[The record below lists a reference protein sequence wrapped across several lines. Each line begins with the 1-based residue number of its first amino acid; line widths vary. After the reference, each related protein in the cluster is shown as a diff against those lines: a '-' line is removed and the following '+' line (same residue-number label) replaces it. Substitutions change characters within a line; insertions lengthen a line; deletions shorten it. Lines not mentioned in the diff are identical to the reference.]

1 METSTDRRSQARGDP
16 ASDKIQDHPSE
27 YLVDQGIFLS
37 VIVPTKNECENI
49 APLLSRVRDSTADY
63 PTEVII
69 VDDSTDQTAE
79 VAKYSMTELGID
91 GHLIARPP
99 HARSDGL
106 SGAVVV
112 GIKQARGAWI
122 CVMDADLQHPP
133 EVIPELIS
141 RASELGADLVLGS
154 RFAPGA
160 TLEGLG
166 PFRHALSRT
175 LTAAVRLVFPRRLAK
190 VSDPLTGLF
199 LFRRSAVDPH
209 ALRPNGFKI
218 LLEIL
223 VKCPRLRVVEVPFVF
238 APRHAGR
245 SKGTLMEGMRFLRHV
260 ARLALWSRGTFVRFL
275 AVGASGLAV
284 NSAALA
290 ALHELAGV
298 HYLLAA
304 LAATQLSTLWNF
316 GLTEAWVF
324 RPRAGEGRMSI
335 RFAAYWAM
343 NNLAFGLRGPLL
355 TVLVSAL
362 GIHYLVSNLISIFI
376 LTITRYFVS
385 DRWIWKPV
393 RKAFDQQDFAFAYDI
408 HGLVCVLSS
417 FKLPELE
424 HFRRTG
430 VAAEPDVRLR
440 IDRRREPRPADDS
453 VHYVEWL
460 GRYGF
465 EVTVVYRQPIEI
477 SVSPLLMR
485 SPHVLYTNVVEPIL
499 RWVFVR
505 KGFALVHGACLSFE
519 GKASLVTAGTDT
531 GKTTTI
537 LQVLAR
543 NPWAFL
549 SDDMTIL
556 TRDGRVLSYPKPLTI
571 SRHTLRA
578 VDTARLSRRER
589 LALQIQSRLHSRSGR
604 LIGLLLG
611 RTIMPAASLN
621 AWVQLLIP
629 PPKYGIQRLV
639 PWVSIASS
647 AALENVVLIERG
659 PEQQERMEGQHVV
672 DMLIKNAE
680 DAYGFPPYPRLAGF
694 LCRWKGEDLHGEER
708 EIIGEALNG
717 RAATRLRDPQF
728 GWSHRLPALL
738 SAH

>member
-1 METSTDRRSQARGDP
+1 METSTDRRSRARGDLTSNVIRDYS
-16 ASDKIQDHPSE
+16 SD
-27 YLVDQGIFLS
+27 LVDQEIVLS
-37 VIVPTKNECENI
+37 VIVPTKNEFENVV
-49 APLLSRVRDSTADY
+49 PLLSRVRDSTADY

-69 VDDSTDQTAE
+69 VDDSTDRTAE
-79 VAKYSMTELGID
+79 VCTSSMAELGMD

-106 SGAVVV
+106 SGAVVM

-154 RFAPGA
+154 RFASGA
-160 TLEGLG
+160 KPYGLS
-166 PFRHALSRT
+166 PFRHALSRS
-175 LTAAVRLVFPRRLAK
+175 LTFALRLVFPRRLAK

-199 LFRRSAVDPH
+199 LFRRSAVDAH
-209 ALRPNGFKI
+209 LLRPSGFKI

-223 VKCPRLRVVEVPFVF
+223 VKCPRLRVSEVPFVF
-238 APRHAGR
+238 APRHAGH
-245 SKGTLMEGMRFLRHV
+245 SKGTLREGMRFLRHF
-260 ARLALWSRGTFVRFL
+260 ARLALWSHGTLARFL
-275 AVGASGLAV
+275 VVGATGLAV

-290 ALHELAGV
+290 ALHELGGM

-304 LAATQLSTLWNF
+304 LAATQFSTLWNF

-324 RPRAGEGRMSI
+324 RHRASEGRMSI

-355 TVLVSAL
+355 TLLVSGL
-362 GIHYLVSNLISIFI
+362 GLHYLVSNLISIFI
-376 LTITRYFVS
+376 LTILRYFVS
-385 DRWIWKPV
+385 DRWIWRPV
-393 RKAFDQQDFAFAYDI
+393 RKAYDQQDFAFAYDI

-424 HFRRTG
+424 HFRRTA
-430 VAAEPDVRLR
+430 VAAEPDIQLR
-440 IDRRREPRPADDS
+440 IERRREARPAEDA
-453 VHYVEWL
+453 VRYREWL

-465 EVTVVYRQPIEI
+465 EVTVAYRQPIEI

-505 KGFALVHGACLSFE
+505 KGFALVHGACLSFD
-519 GKASLVTAGTDT
+519 GKASLVTAATDT

-556 TRDGRVLSYPKPLTI
+556 TRDGTVLSYPKPLTI

-578 VDTARLSRRER
+578 VDTARLTLRER
-589 LALQIQSRLHSRSGR
+589 LSLQVQSRLHSRSGR

-611 RTIMPAASLN
+611 RTIMPAASLS

-639 PWVSIASS
+639 PRVSIANS
-647 AALENVVLIERG
+647 ATLENVVLIERG
-659 PEQQERMEGQHVV
+659 PEHQERMDGQHIV
-672 DMLIKNAE
+672 DMLIQNAE

-694 LCRWKGEDLHGEER
+694 LSHWKGKDLHGEER

-728 GWSHRLPALL
+728 GWSQRLPTLL
-738 SAH
+738 SAP